1 MVRIVLKKVEAAG
14 GKEFVESNPEKT
26 TKTPVSGKG
35 KRKTKAS
42 NEDGDD
48 VEETPSKNK
57 KASKPEKEE
66 AEEEDGV
73 DGMILRNLSSSPEF
87 SANAT
92 TVFDDVDGEYRF
104 KNNKNGRN
112 RGESEINF

>member
-42 NEDGDD
+42 NEDGDGA
-48 VEETPSKNK
+48 EETPSKNK
-57 KASKPEKEE
+57 KASKAEKEE

-73 DGMILRNLSSSPEF
+73 DGMLLRNLSSSPEC

-92 TVFDDVDGEYRF
+92 TVSDDVYGEYKF
-104 KNNKNGRN
+104 KNNKKRQEQG
-112 RGESEINF
+112 GV